1 MADEVR
7 PLSDEERAELE
18 ALRAEKA
25 AREERERV
33 ARERAELEALRSES
47 AQQRQPAKR
56 EAAATAARA
65 AAAEEDRRIR
75 EQRERGAKL
84 MEPDDDLRMPLGQK
98 LVLDYADALGFEHM
112 WWQQGGTVSESFVPA
127 FDATG
132 VEGPELGKD
141 NRV

>member
-25 AREERERV
+25 AREKREQA

-47 AQQRQPAKR
+47 VKQSQPAKPRR
-56 EAAATAARA
+56 EASATAAAR

-98 LVLDYADALGFEHM
+98 LVLGVIALLVVIILFMSKFIG
-112 WWQQGGTVSESFVPA
+112 
-127 FDATG
+127 
-132 VEGPELGKD
+132 
-141 NRV
+141 